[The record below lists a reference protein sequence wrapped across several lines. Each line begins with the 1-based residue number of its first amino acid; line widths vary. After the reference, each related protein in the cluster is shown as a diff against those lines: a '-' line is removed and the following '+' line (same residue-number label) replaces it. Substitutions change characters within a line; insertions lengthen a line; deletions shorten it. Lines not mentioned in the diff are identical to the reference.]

1 MITTYFLNIQP
12 IIVIDKLLVAFQFL
26 LSKNIGI
33 IFMLIGLIRMI
44 ISERKKGDR
53 LVIIGFVLILFGINE
68 PLR

>member
-1 MITTYFLNIQP
+1 MNTAYFLDIQP

-33 IFMLIGLIRMI
+33 IFLLIGLIRMI

-53 LVIIGFVLILFGINE
+53 LVIIGFILILFGVNE